1 MQLRISL
8 ITVFVFLS
16 GLLPSIV
23 MRHDVD
29 DYKYIELAKK
39 HAGSVVNLGVGNGT
53 FIRDDVIITA
63 AHVADFIDIENPVT
77 IGELEY
83 QIKDIIIH
91 PEFDMQRS
99 IDNDIAIL
107 ILKET
112 VPNIE
117 TARLYTDNDEL
128 GKDII
133 FAGTGWAGTGDKGMI
148 DGAIIKDNVM
158 RAAQNRVDGIT
169 ENGFIRFT
177 FDEPGTEN
185 ALPLEGI
192 SGPGDSGGPA
202 LWFEGDQAYLMGVS
216 SHQNGRGLQRP
227 EGVYGVYEYY
237 TRISEFTDWINQEL
251 EKQN

>member
-1 MQLRISL
+1 MQLPISL
-8 ITVFVFLS
+8 IAVLVFLS
-16 GLLPSIV
+16 GLHPTIV
-23 MRHDVD
+23 MRHDVED
-29 DYKYIELAKK
+29 SEYIELAKK

-53 FIRDDVIITA
+53 FIRANIIITA
-63 AHVADFIDIENPVT
+63 AHVADFIDIENPVI
-77 IGELEY
+77 IGGIEY
-83 QIKDIIIH
+83 QIKENIIH

-117 TARLYTDNDEL
+117 PARLYTDNDEL

-177 FDEPGTEN
+177 FDEPGSEN

-202 LWFEGDQAYLMGVS
+202 LWFDGDQAYLMGVS

-237 TRISEFTDWINQEL
+237 TRISEFTGWISQKL
-251 EKQN
+251 EKHK